1 MGHFSWRNLTLVQ
14 LPEQWEWVPTFWS
27 KPFLLLLV
35 YDLALERWFLRTEIH
50 KLTKNSYKP
59 IIFQADT
66 CLPVYNKGSNGK
78 KDGSRT
84 LGSTTI
90 EKYLWPLFRYFCVF
104 IQMHK
109 LSITI
114 MWNIINQESNS
125 QPLAYVSLSMTTKP
139 WTQVLIEHCL
149 ICLHLV
155 RLHIR
160 LLQYFISKNIA
171 LCSWH
176 SSCQIGPKEPSIN
189 YIL

>member
-14 LPEQWEWVPTFWS
+14 LPEQWKWVPTFWS

-114 MWNIINQESNS
+114 MWNIINWYKMSGNEICV
-125 QPLAYVSLSMTTKP
+125 AYGTALGTCNARYCPREVQCM
-139 WTQVLIEHCL
+139 
-149 ICLHLV
+149 
-155 RLHIR
+155 R
-160 LLQYFISKNIA
+160 NIA
-171 LCSWH
+171 LMECGARCCTEGMWCTMLH
-176 SSCQIGPKEPSIN
+176 WVSCGLRYHPEPN
-189 YIL
+189 T